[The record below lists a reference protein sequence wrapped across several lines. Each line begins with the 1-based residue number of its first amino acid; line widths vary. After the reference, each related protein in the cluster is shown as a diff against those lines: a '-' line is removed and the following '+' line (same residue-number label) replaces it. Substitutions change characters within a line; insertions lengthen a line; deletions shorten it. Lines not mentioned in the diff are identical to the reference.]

1 MENGSSF
8 LVTFAHE
15 ARATYCWCFQ
25 NSDVKPVEIGR
36 KSTQYLQLLVQFH
49 AFLVVSQSSQAS
61 TVLKTCS
68 WSQIESCRTE
78 IWGWNVTDTTVLSF
92 KQSAAWKF
100 NTDICIY
107 IYIFNMLLL
116 MEERVAAVMVLQQE
130 KIYIKHLEQL
140 GWWFFHPAS
149 KRAGRGLGPF
159 MIRAYSPLVC
169 RPVVSKS
176 L

>member
-25 NSDVKPVEIGR
+25 KFGCETSR

-49 AFLVVSQSSQAS
+49 AFLVVSRSSQAS

-78 IWGWNVTDTTVLSF
+78 IWGWN
-92 KQSAAWKF
+92 
-100 NTDICIY
+100 
-107 IYIFNMLLL
+107 
-116 MEERVAAVMVLQQE
+116 
-130 KIYIKHLEQL
+130 
-140 GWWFFHPAS
+140 HPAS
-149 KRAGRGLGPF
+149 KRAGFGLGRSVFRPLLNWGGPLWGVGWLAMSS
-159 MIRAYSPLVC
+159 MISGVKLKRFLDLCSYPVPTQCMVC
-169 RPVVSKS
+169 NSRGKS
-176 L
+176 WGTLPED